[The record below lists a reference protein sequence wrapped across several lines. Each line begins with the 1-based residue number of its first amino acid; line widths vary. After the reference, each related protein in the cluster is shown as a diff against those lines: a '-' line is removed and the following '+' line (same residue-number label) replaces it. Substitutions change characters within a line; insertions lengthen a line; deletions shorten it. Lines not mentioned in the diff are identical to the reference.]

1 MEQNPAMGS
10 QITTTLDE
18 FTVDNDLCQD
28 ELLHRYDFECAKL
41 LQMQRAF
48 IQMKKRME
56 TKRITRLEDLFRNH
70 YDIKILQPNSPDPQI
85 SGNEFCQMLER
96 MGILQSGKTEDVKY
110 MFDEYMHQIAN
121 IEESKEEE
129 EEESKEQFNRRDK
142 KKKNT
147 DEDRDEDAAG
157 REKIV
162 QKEREN
168 ERKEEK

>member
-56 TKRITRLEDLFRNH
+56 TKRMTRLEDLFRNH

-110 MFDEYMHQIAN
+110 MFDEYMQIAN